1 MKWGNSMRKK
11 IEKILD
17 YKVYDLF
24 KIKSFL
30 IAIITMIS
38 IIVIALGAPI
48 IFEIIISI
56 LLLLAF
62 TIIIEKVFEED

>member
-1 MKWGNSMRKK
+1 MQEK
-11 IEKILD
+11 IKKILD
-17 YKVYDLF
+17 YKVCDLF

-48 IFEIIISI
+48 IFEIIINI

>member
-1 MKWGNSMRKK
+1 MKWGSFMQ
-11 IEKILD
+11 EKIKKFLN

-30 IAIITMIS
+30 MAIITMIS
-38 IIVIALGAPI
+38 IIIIALGAPI
-48 IFEIIISI
+48 IFVIIISI

-62 TIIIEKVFEED
+62 TIIIEKIFEED

>member
-1 MKWGNSMRKK
+1 MMKEK
-11 IEKILD
+11 IENILN

-38 IIVIALGAPI
+38 IIIIGLGAPI
-48 IFEIIISI
+48 IFEVIISI
-56 LLLLAF
+56 LLLLAL